1 MATRAGAA
9 AVLLLRLQLLAPA
22 AYAQPLPDV
31 PAVVELPPDSASAR
45 VEQLR
50 LGDEDDGRGAATSPW
65 RSLAIRDSVPMRD
78 MRAPSASVPVS
89 FDCCDVV
96 SQPQSAA
103 LTARNMATSVN
114 RLSRVVGETWNDHTS
129 GEKNRDQK
137 ASTKNWPRGHAG
149 GAHTGPQA
157 QGSRLYSHSR
167 HAVFGST
174 P

>member
-50 LGDEDDGRGAATSPW
+50 LGDEDDGRGAAATY
-65 RSLAIRDSVPMRD
+65 
-78 MRAPSASVPVS
+78 
-89 FDCCDVV
+89 CCDVV

-114 RLSRVVGETWNDHTS
+114 RLSRVVGERITTK
-129 GEKNRDQK
+129 EKK
-137 ASTKNWPRGHAG
+137 S
-149 GAHTGPQA
+149 
-157 QGSRLYSHSR
+157 
-167 HAVFGST
+167 
-174 P
+174 